1 MIHLIDE
8 GVNKTRIGVR
18 GVKKRLT
25 RKIPLGILIGLF
37 FISLSA
43 IPATAGGNATNDE
56 EDYGPI
62 TPYKV
67 ASIKSVVIEKTGAWT
82 DEVYSDETPEDC
94 AKFKLSERDVRDYF
108 RRAKQID
115 DETYGAYYLPSRC
128 YAAGEI
134 AFVSGDRGTWRI
146 DFERRGVLKLSD
158 GRKLYFFCSACR
170 SRAFYP

>member
-25 RKIPLGILIGLF
+25 RKIPMAILIGLF

-43 IPATAGGNATNDE
+43 IPAPAGGNATNDE
-56 EDYGPI
+56 ETSGPI
-62 TPYKV
+62 KPCKF
-67 ASIKSVVIEKTGAWT
+67 ASIKSLVIEKTGAWA
-82 DEVYSDETPEDC
+82 DEVYSDETPDDC
-94 AKFKLSERDVRDYF
+94 AKFKLSERDVHDFF

-115 DETYGAYYLPSRC
+115 YETYGAYYLPSRC

-134 AFVSGDRGTWRI
+134 AFVNGDRGTWRI

-158 GRKLYFFCSACR
+158 GRKMYFFCSACR